1 MTDQQIDRMTSGAC
15 IMWNGET
22 CKSSEFTSRMK
33 YKDSKYKPTQQELER
48 IDKLPFTDIARVN
61 EIENPDV
68 HEWYEIGEE
77 KYGRRMYCPKTD
89 IKRGT
94 TMGEFYQNSTV
105 D

>member
-15 IMWNGET
+15 IMWDGNI
-22 CKSSEFTSRMK
+22 CKSGEFTSRMK
-33 YKDSKYKPTQQELER
+33 YKDSKHKPTESELKKITDLFPTDITR
-48 IDKLPFTDIARVN
+48 ID

-68 HEWYEIGEE
+68 HEWYQIGDD
-77 KYGRRMYCPKTD
+77 KYGRTMYCHKTG
-89 IKRGT
+89 IRRQQ